1 MVYWHY
7 SLFCNCFLILF
18 LILASNDMAFERFVA
33 AQWLAVGGG
42 AALGAWIRWGLGVA
56 LNASM
61 LPMGTLIANLSGGL
75 LMGMA
80 MAYFIS
86 VPNQNELR
94 LFVMTGFLGG
104 LTTFSAFSA
113 EAFNF
118 LQKQQYA
125 WAVSHILSHVVGSLL
140 MTALGFALVYYL
152 RN

>member
-1 MVYWHY
+1 MA
-7 SLFCNCFLILF
+7 
-18 LILASNDMAFERFVA
+18 ASS
-33 AQWLAVGGG
+33 WLAVGGG
-42 AALGAWIRWGLGVA
+42 AALGAWLRWSLGIA

-61 LPMGTLIANLSGGL
+61 LPLGTLIANLGGGL

-80 MAYFIS
+80 LAYFDAT
-86 VPNQNELR
+86 PQQNELR

-125 WAVSHILSHVVGSLL
+125 WAASHILSHVVGSLL
-140 MTALGFALVYYL
+140 MTAIGFMLVQYF

>member
-1 MVYWHY
+1 
-7 SLFCNCFLILF
+7 
-18 LILASNDMAFERFVA
+18 MAGQIVSTQLVST
-33 AQWLAVGGG
+33 QWLAVGGG
-42 AALGAWIRWGLGVA
+42 AALGAWTRWGLGIA

-61 LPMGTLIANLSGGL
+61 LPMGTLIANLGGGL

-80 MAYFIS
+80 MAYFMATAQ
-86 VPNQNELR
+86 QNELR

-125 WAVSHILSHVVGSLL
+125 WAAAHISSHVVGSLL
-140 MTALGFALVYYL
+140 MTAIGFSLVHYL